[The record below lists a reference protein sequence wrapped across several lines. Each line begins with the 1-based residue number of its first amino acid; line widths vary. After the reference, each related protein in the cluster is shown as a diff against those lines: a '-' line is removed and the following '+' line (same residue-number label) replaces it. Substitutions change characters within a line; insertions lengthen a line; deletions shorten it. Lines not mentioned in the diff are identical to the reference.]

1 MALLSKEK
9 AVVMVE
15 VMMVASAQK
24 PDGWGLHLVAGPDQ
38 GCEGFLLVS

>member
-1 MALLSKEK
+1 MGLLSKER
-9 AVVMVE
+9 AV